1 MPSSFVPD
9 LDARSSRALPCPSS
23 LHADPI
29 ALLPCFRALP
39 QSAAPPEF
47 PSPSGTTTSAGRRR
61 PIHIPARRGT
71 ELHPPQRPASPE
83 AAPVLPSNLQPTP
96 AMRMMIF
103 QPLLPYVG
111 MEFDSIED
119 AKKFYNH
126 YTFGTGFGS
135 RIASSKNSQKKGP
148 QQLIKRV
155 FQCVHAGKPETTC
168 ETSSHSEG
176 IAAGGSSSSKQAGV
190 EMDVTA
196 KHQRNRIPLM
206 QHEEIVRF
214 YRSHCKIPE
223 EDYQLLMT
231 MHDVNLSTTNCMGM
245 LGMVHGGDRRK
256 LPCVKRDVS
265 NACSKLRQNQSFQ
278 DMDMTVAYFK
288 RRQAENAQFYYT
300 TEVDKETNEVTDLF
314 LVDGRTRALYPKYK
328 DCVFFD
334 TTFCTNRYNLPFA
347 PIVGVNNHL
356 QTVLLGCAL
365 VPNEQIETFKWVF
378 QHWMIAMNNE
388 HPLHLMT
395 DQDKAMETTIKDVF
409 PNTVHRCCKWHVQRK
424 AREMLGRIL
433 SMDEIFEQ
441 VFYGVIND
449 SETVDEFEE
458 NWQHMLHCFD
468 LVDNRHLS
476 NMWCTRETWAPA
488 YFRKNFFPFTS
499 TTGRSEGLN
508 SYFKTFVNPQ
518 DSVWRFVQQYEVLQE
533 TMLDR
538 EDNQAFIGHATTAP
552 LYSRYNFE
560 RQAVHF
566 YTQSV
571 FLKFQKEVMASTGSI
586 MNMAPALD
594 NASVRFELHSNYFE
608 NPRIFSV
615 NVVLAK
621 EKFECSCNCFEM
633 NGIICAHI
641 IRVMV
646 HLNVQKIPQRYML
659 ERWSE
664 VATTAMSSGGCLLD
678 FGHPAT
684 NTLKYN
690 ALCRKYTWLAS
701 QACSND
707 LAYKIMNDAA
717 HQLEPLVAAA
727 KQGALQE
734 QQEANQQQATHQQQQ
749 TPEPTTAPQPDGDAM
764 LQNPARV
771 PKKGRPT
778 EKSKRRKT
786 LLEQREDA
794 HKNKAKKDEKK
805 QTKPRGKPGKKKA
818 PPCSYCNEEGHGVQT
833 CQYLKAAMGVKKCP
847 YCEEQGHAVQECPY
861 LKAAMKTDANM
872 ARATELRL

>member
-1 MPSSFVPD
+1 MYRDPPIVFSDAPPAGSAANWHTEDGAANEESFVQQPFTSHGGGD
-9 LDARSSRALPCPSS
+9 SGGVVNTHGGMHDADEDDDISS
-23 LHADPI
+23 
-29 ALLPCFRALP
+29 
-39 QSAAPPEF
+39 
-47 PSPSGTTTSAGRRR
+47 
-61 PIHIPARRGT
+61 
-71 ELHPPQRPASPE
+71 
-83 AAPVLPSNLQPTP
+83 
-96 AMRMMIF
+96 

-119 AKKFYNH
+119 AQKFYND
-126 YTFGTGFGS
+126 YAFGTGFGS
-135 RIASSKNSQKKGP
+135 RIASSKNNQKKGP

-168 ETSSHSEG
+168 ETSSYSEG

-190 EMDVTA
+190 EMDVTV
-196 KHQRNRIPLM
+196 KRQRNRIPLM

-214 YRSHCKIPE
+214 YRSHRKIPE

-256 LPCVKRDVS
+256 LPYVKRDVS
-265 NACSKLRQNQSFQ
+265 NARSKLRQNQSFQ

-288 RRQAENAQFYYT
+288 RRQAENAQFYYA
-300 TEVDKETNEVTDLF
+300 TEVDKETNEVTALF
-314 LVDGRTRALYPKYK
+314 WVDGRTRALYPKYK

-388 HPLHLMT
+388 HPLNLMT
-395 DQDKAMETTIKDVF
+395 DQDKAMETAIKDVF

-424 AREMLGRIL
+424 AREKLGRIL
-433 SMDEIFEQ
+433 SMDENFEQ

-458 NWQHMLHCFD
+458 NWQHMLHCFK

-476 NMWCTRETWAPA
+476 NMWRKRETWAPA

-508 SYFKTFVNPQ
+508 CYFKTFVNPQ

-566 YTQSV
+566 YTRSV
-571 FLKFQKEVMASTGSI
+571 FLKFQKEVMASTGFI
-586 MNMAPALD
+586 MNLAPALD

-615 NVVLAK
+615 NVVLAE

-664 VATTAMSSGGCLLD
+664 AATTAMSGGGCLLD

-717 HQLEPLVAAA
+717 HQLEPLIAAA
-727 KQGALQE
+727 KQGALPE
-734 QQEANQQQATHQQQQ
+734 QQEANQPQAMQQQQQ
-749 TPEPTTAPQPDGDAM
+749 TPEPTTVPQPDGDAM
-764 LQNPARV
+764 LQNPACV

-805 QTKPRGKPGKKKA
+805 QTKPRGKLGPKKKA
-818 PPCSYCNEEGHGVQT
+818 PPCSYCNEEGHGFQT

-847 YCEEQGHAVQECPY
+847 YCEEQGHAVQECAY
-861 LKAAMKTDANM
+861 LKAAMKTDASM